1 MTCFSFS
8 GTTDSLQLSDM
19 YKKRKNMHC
28 GEFQNLTA
36 KTYVEFGIALRV
48 IGQTDDKLVRSQI
61 SLESP
66 DGKRPIALYL
76 GAWQDSVSEHK
87 MDHAG
92 GAGIHDA
99 LTLHH
104 VCL

>member
-1 MTCFSFS
+1 M
-8 GTTDSLQLSDM
+8 
-19 YKKRKNMHC
+19 
-28 GEFQNLTA
+28 
-36 KTYVEFGIALRV
+36 ALRV
-48 IGQTDDKLVRSQI
+48 ICQTDDKLVRSQI

-66 DGKRPIALYL
+66 DGKEPIALDL
-76 GAWQDSVSEHK
+76 GARQDSVSEPK
-87 MDHAG
+87 MDRAG